1 MRENLK
7 KGILL
12 GQKGLMLKKL
22 GEMAREDIEKFLN
35 HKIFLDLFVK
45 VKTDWREKENSLKDF
60 GYM

>member
-1 MRENLK
+1 
-7 KGILL
+7 
-12 GQKGLMLKKL
+12 
-22 GEMAREDIEKFLN
+22 MAREDIEKFLN